1 MTLFSKAPVFTYPD
15 WKRSVFKT
23 MRFQK
28 APLLKP
34 FLKTSVFIIVFD
46 RLLLVWMMGESA
58 LKSTRFQTITHLVW
72 SVPTIR
78 ANLHFTITGEIL
90 ARSLANFHCQ

>member
-1 MTLFSKAPVFTYPD
+1 MEGTVYDAF
-15 WKRSVFKT
+15 FKSPRFHLSRLET
-23 MRFQK
+23 ERFQK

-46 RLLLVWMMGESA
+46 RLLLVWMMGEGA